1 MLYTRGL
8 LSSAAGVV
16 EQSASGKAIGVDELQ
31 KVMNSSASDKQ
42 KTSFF
47 IQYLLSQREC
57 AALTSDSGNCFYY
70 WKKTCQTGSQGYKK
84 DYGA

>member
-31 KVMNSSASDKQ
+31 KVMNSSASDEQ

-47 IQYLLSQREC
+47 IQYLLSLR
-57 AALTSDSGNCFYY
+57 
-70 WKKTCQTGSQGYKK
+70 
-84 DYGA
+84 

>member
-42 KTSFF
+42 KTSFLYN
-47 IQYLLSQREC
+47 ICLARENGCLILQRR
-57 AALTSDSGNCFYY
+57 F
-70 WKKTCQTGSQGYKK
+70 
-84 DYGA
+84 

>member
-31 KVMNSSASDKQ
+31 KVMNSSASDEQ

-47 IQYLLSQREC
+47 IQYLLSQREW
-57 AALTSDSGNCFYY
+57 LLDFMHMHNTVNVLFDDIPKFL
-70 WKKTCQTGSQGYKK
+70 
-84 DYGA
+84 